1 MDLKAVFFDV
11 GITLVYPHPSFPEL
25 FAETL
30 RSRGH
35 RIDPAVVHEALAEFG
50 SHFVDASKE
59 GNLWSTSADLSRT
72 FWLGLY
78 RESVRAVGA
87 PEEAVDDLAE
97 ALYRTFADPAKYR
110 LHPDVLPTLEGLER
124 RGLKLAVIS
133 NFEEWLEQL
142 LETLDVTRFF
152 PVRVI
157 SGVEGI
163 EKPDPKIF
171 HVALE
176 RVGVE
181 AAESAY
187 VGDNPYFDVESARE
201 VGMLPVLIDRQGR
214 YPDVDCIRITSM
226 EDLSEA
232 LGLES
237 R

>member
-1 MDLKAVFFDV
+1 MELKAVFFDV
-11 GITLVYPHPSFPEL
+11 GITLVYPHPSFAEL
-25 FAETL
+25 FAETV

-35 RIDPAVVHEALAEFG
+35 PMDPAVVHEALAEFG

-59 GNLWSTSADLSRT
+59 GNLWSTSTDRSRT

-87 PEEAVDDLAE
+87 PEEAVDELAE
-97 ALYRTFADPAKYR
+97 ALYRTFAEPSKYR
-110 LHPDVLPTLEGLER
+110 LHPDVLPTLEGLEK

-157 SGVEGI
+157 SGVEGV

-171 HVALE
+171 HLALE

-181 AAESAY
+181 PSASAY

-226 EDLSEA
+226 EDLPEA
-232 LGLES
+232 LGLEA

>member
-30 RSRGH
+30 RSQGH
-35 RIDPAVVHEALAEFG
+35 RMDPAVVQDALTEFG
-50 SHFVDASKE
+50 GRFVDASKE
-59 GNLWSTSADLSRT
+59 GNLWSTSPDRSRA
-72 FWLGLY
+72 FWLELY
-78 RESVRAVGA
+78 RDTVRAVGA
-87 PEEAVDDLAE
+87 PEEAMDDLAE

-110 LHPDVLPTLEGLER
+110 LHPDVLPALEDLER
-124 RGLKLAVIS
+124 RGLRLAVIS

-157 SGVEGI
+157 SGVEGV

-171 HVALE
+171 HLALE

-181 AAESAY
+181 ASASAY

-214 YPDVDCIRITSM
+214 YPDVDCIRITSL
-226 EDLSEA
+226 EDLPEA
-232 LGLES
+232 LGLGQ